1 MILVSTL
8 AAFALALIHMFVG
21 RMRFVRAVPR
31 QWWLSFSGGV
41 AVTYVFL
48 LLLPKLEGGQP
59 LLAKLFEGLLAN
71 LEHHAYL
78 VALLGLLTFFGLER
92 LAVGSRLARGGHGAN
107 DVTSAPV
114 FGVTMT
120 LHALYNVLIGYLL
133 VDDRRGVQGVL
144 LFAVA
149 MGLHLFV
156 NGYALYGH
164 HKGSYERTGRWVL
177 ALSLLVGW
185 LLGILEDLPKLVTA
199 ALTAF
204 LSGGVLMNV
213 FREEL
218 PATHESRFRPFLLG
232 AGLYGPLLLLL

>member
-8 AAFALALIHMFVG
+8 AAFALALIHLFVG
-21 RMRFVRAVPR
+21 RMRFMRNVPR
-31 QWWLSFSGGV
+31 QWWLSFAGGV
-41 AVTYVFL
+41 AVAYVFL

-59 LLAKLFEGLLAN
+59 LLEKASEGLLAY

-78 VALLGLLTFFGLER
+78 VALIGLLTFYGLGR
-92 LAVGSRLARGGHGAN
+92 LAVNSRRARGGVGAD

-114 FGVTMT
+114 FGVTLA
-120 LHALYNVLIGYLL
+120 LHAGYNILIGYLL
-133 VDDRRGVQGVL
+133 VDDRRGAQGVL

-156 NGYALYGH
+156 NGYGLYEH
-164 HKGSYERTGRWVL
+164 HKGSYQRVGRWVL

-185 LLGILEDLPKLVTA
+185 LLGVVGDLPGVVTA
-199 ALTAF
+199 TLTAF

-218 PATHESRFRPFLLG
+218 PAHYESRFRPFLLG
-232 AGLYGPLLLLL
+232 AGLYGTLLLLL

>member
-8 AAFALALIHMFVG
+8 AAVALALIHLFVG
-21 RMRFVRAVPR
+21 RIRFVRAVPR
-31 QWWLSFSGGV
+31 QWWLSFAGGV
-41 AVTYVFL
+41 AVAYVFL

-59 LLAKLFEGLLAN
+59 LLEKLFEGLLTY

-78 VALLGLLTFFGLER
+78 VALFGLLTFFGLGR
-92 LAVGSRLARGGHGAN
+92 LAIGSRLARGGTGEQ
-107 DVTSAPV
+107 DVTSEPI
-114 FGVTMT
+114 FWVTMT
-120 LHALYNVLIGYLL
+120 LHGLYNVLIGYLL
-133 VDDRRGVQGVL
+133 VDDRRGVQGVV
-144 LFAVA
+144 LFAIA

-156 NGYALYGH
+156 NGYGLYEH
-164 HKGSYERTGRWVL
+164 HKGAYQQMGRWVL

-185 LLGILEDLPKLVTA
+185 FLGVMGDLPKLVTV

-218 PATHESRFRPFLLG
+218 PATHESRFRPLLLG
-232 AGLYGPLLLLL
+232 AVLYGVLLLLL